1 MKNYQKKNIGEVENF
16 LKTEKA
22 VKINDS
28 INMARAH
35 KENVEYKKYKKYMIP
50 HVN

>member
-1 MKNYQKKNIGEVENF
+1 MKNYQKENIGEVENF
-16 LKTEKA
+16 RKTEKV

-35 KENVEYKKYKKYMIP
+35 KDNVEYKKIRYDTTY
-50 HVN
+50 VN